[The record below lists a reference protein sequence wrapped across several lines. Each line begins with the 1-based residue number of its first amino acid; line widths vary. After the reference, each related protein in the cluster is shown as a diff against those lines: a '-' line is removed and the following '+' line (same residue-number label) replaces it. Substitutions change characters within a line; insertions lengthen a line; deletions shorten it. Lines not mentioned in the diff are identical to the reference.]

1 MSEMGKK
8 GPGLTLKDWLGF
20 LFSVAALAIS
30 AASYYA
36 NNYRVENNTLARI
49 TDVTI
54 DAVAPDDPIHG
65 YRNGNIVL
73 KVAFF
78 NAGNR
83 PAIITGA
90 TYQLS
95 DLPNLENGGFG
106 NEVLVDPGTFP
117 FLVAARDLRL
127 VSLKIPVRV
136 VVESFDH
143 GARIPQPTNDPSQEL
158 RRFFAGLRYEAIDSA
173 GMMHLTWSGMEIS
186 IEVSKTGWRR
196 LGPVNPKKQFSLTPL
211 LQ

>member
-1 MSEMGKK
+1 MSEAIKRGT
-8 GPGLTLKDWLGF
+8 GLVLKDWLGF
-20 LFSVAALAIS
+20 LFSAVAIAIS

-36 NNYRVENNTLARI
+36 NNFRVENNTLARI

-54 DAVAPDDPIHG
+54 DAVAPDDPMNE

-117 FLVAARDLRL
+117 ILVAARDLRL
-127 VSLKIPVRV
+127 VNLKIPVRSV
-136 VVESFDH
+136 VDSFDH
-143 GARIPQPTNDPSQEL
+143 GARVPQSTSSPQQEL

-173 GMMHLTWSGMEIS
+173 GMMHLAWSGMEIS
-186 IEVSKTGWRR
+186 IDVSKMGWRR
-196 LGPVNPKKQFSLTPL
+196 LGPASPKKQFSLTPL
-211 LQ
+211 LR